1 VTERIHRCY
10 DLRSSVDI
18 VLASLADGEAVRR
31 RSEGDGLGA
40 RVVRHE
46 VSDAAT
52 RIVVA
57 TDIPLDWL
65 PSAITSRPGA
75 SPTVERMEEWM
86 RQGDGAQSPLTFA
99 FSGLPV
105 TCEGTARLSPSPP
118 GSRMDVAITVKV
130 DVPLLGGAVERAV
143 SPRIVAAL
151 DAEAAFYQDLADAG
165 V

>member
-1 VTERIHRCY
+1 
-10 DLRSSVDI
+10 
-18 VLASLADGEAVRR
+18 
-31 RSEGDGLGA
+31 
-40 RVVRHE
+40 
-46 VSDAAT
+46 
-52 RIVVA
+52 
-57 TDIPLDWL
+57 
-65 PSAITSRPGA
+65 
-75 SPTVERMEEWM
+75 MEEWM
-86 RQGDGAQSPLTFA
+86 RQGDRAQSPLTFA

-130 DVPLLGGAVERAV
+130 DVPLLGAAVERAV